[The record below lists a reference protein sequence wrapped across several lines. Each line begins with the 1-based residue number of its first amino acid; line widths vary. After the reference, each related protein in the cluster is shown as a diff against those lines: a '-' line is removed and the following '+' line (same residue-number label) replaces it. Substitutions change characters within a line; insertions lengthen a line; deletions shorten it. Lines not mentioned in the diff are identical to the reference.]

1 MESLCQLPAAPN
13 TLALSRGLANG
24 RRNLALQARMN
35 NGSAGFSHGKK
46 TVSIQSRSK
55 RCAGIALKATQS
67 PQVELTKEAQLPT
80 LPAKVEEKNER
91 WETLVK
97 EIKEIFRSM
106 NDGET
111 NASAYDTAWVARI
124 PSTEEPSRPHFPQ
137 TVDWILKNQLEDGS
151 WGEPTYYLVFDR
163 LICTLSCVLALKTW
177 NVAEDQIEKG
187 LDYLRNHV
195 DEIETASESL
205 ITSGFEVAFP
215 SMLNEAKTL
224 GIDLPYD
231 RPSIQKIVQFR
242 EKKMSRIPVQV
253 MHSVHTTLLY
263 TLEALQEVVQWD
275 KILKLQSADGSFL
288 SSASSTAAVYM
299 KTGDKKCLEF
309 LQSVLDRFG
318 DNLPC
323 QYPIDLFERIWAVDT
338 IARLGIDHLFKK
350 EIIETLDYV
359 YKYDQYAGK
368 QGVSWGRDNT
378 VPDVDDTCMAL
389 RLMRLYGYPVSS
401 DLIEFF
407 RDDDGNFICFPGQT
421 HRGVSDMYNLYR
433 FSQVA
438 FPGEKILKEAESFV
452 ETYLKD
458 CVKNN
463 NVDDKW
469 SCKKALGKEVAR
481 GLEYPWRRSFPRLD
495 AREYLE
501 HYGDSD
507 VWLAKTIYLIYNV
520 TNPKYLQL
528 AKLEFNRLQA
538 IYKKE
543 TDSIADWWNSYG
555 LEAASLSPE
564 QLHFAIASTLSEPE
578 FATSRIAYTKFNSI
592 ENVLV
597 DLFYKHESTED
608 LKLLCQAVEEWNP
621 SLALSLPAQLKT
633 TLNVLYETL
642 NELAGEASKVQGK
655 DVFPYFHEL
664 RKKQMEVYMKLRETK
679 LGGQSVEHS
688 LKEYIDLGKSEL
700 GVAVRLLPSVFLMGE
715 RLKDLDLLCLNEKS
729 RLQDQL
735 SEFLRLYID
744 VQMHNNS
751 LVPDGNNAVAL
762 SMKESNC
769 TAEEAL
775 GHVEAKMDAAF
786 DELVHESL
794 KPSLVPRSCRRL
806 MFEHARITQFF
817 LHDDFTS
824 PAHKQKIAEAMQRF
838 YTPVPI
844 GSA

>member
-1 MESLCQLPAAPN
+1 MEGLCQLPSASRSLISSRRSSAAVRISN
-13 TLALSRGLANG
+13 GGASFGQGSQTLA
-24 RRNLALQARMN
+24 
-35 NGSAGFSHGKK
+35 
-46 TVSIQSRSK
+46 IQSQSK
-55 RCAGIALKATQS
+55 RRARNISLRATQS
-67 PQVELTKEAQLPT
+67 PQIELLKKGSDR
-80 LPAKVEEKNER
+80 LPAIPAEKDEAKNER

-97 EIKEIFRSM
+97 EIKQIFRLM
-106 NDGET
+106 DDGET

-124 PSTEEPSRPHFPQ
+124 PSTEDSSKPHFPQ
-137 TVDWILKNQLEDGS
+137 TIDWILKNQLEDGS

-163 LICTLSCVLALKTW
+163 LVCTLACVLALKTW
-177 NVAEDQIEKG
+177 NIAEDQIEKG
-187 LDYLRNHV
+187 LNYLKNHV

-205 ITSGFEVAFP
+205 ITSGFEIAFP
-215 SMLNEAKTL
+215 SMLNEAKNM

-231 RPSIQKIVQFR
+231 RPSIQKIIKFR
-242 EKKMSRIPVQV
+242 EKKMSRIPVKV

-275 KILKLQSADGSFL
+275 EILKLQSADGSFL

-299 KTGDKKCLEF
+299 NTGDKKCLEF
-309 LQSVLDRFG
+309 LQSVLNRFG

-323 QYPIDLFERIWAVDT
+323 QYPIDLFERIWAIDT

-350 EIIETLDYV
+350 EIIDTLDYV
-359 YKYDQYAGK
+359 YKYSGK

-401 DLIEFF
+401 DMIEFF

-421 HRGVSDMYNLYR
+421 HRGVSDMFNLYR

-438 FPGEKILKEAESFV
+438 FPGEKVLKEANAFV
-452 ETYLKD
+452 ESYLKD

-463 NVDDKW
+463 KVDDKW

-495 AREYLE
+495 AREYLD
-501 HYGDSD
+501 HYGDND

-520 TNPKYLQL
+520 TNPKYLEL

-538 IYKKE
+538 IYEKE
-543 TDSIADWWNSYG
+543 IGSVVEWWNSCG
-555 LEAASLSPE
+555 LEATSLSPE
-564 QLHFAIASTLSEPE
+564 QLHFAIASTLPEPE
-578 FATSRIAYTKFNSI
+578 FARSRIAYTKSNSI

-608 LKLLCQAVEEWNP
+608 LKNLCRAVEEWNP
-621 SLALSLPAQLKT
+621 SLALSLPSQLKT
-633 TLNVLYETL
+633 TFNVLYETL

-664 RKKQMEVYMKLRETK
+664 RKKQMEMYMKLRESK
-679 LGGQSVEHS
+679 LGGQSGEYS
-688 LKEYIDLGKSEL
+688 LKDYIEHGKTEL

-715 RLKDLDLLCLNEKS
+715 RLRDLDLLCLNEKS
-729 RLQDQL
+729 RIQEKL
-735 SEFLRLYID
+735 SVFLRLYVD
-744 VQMHNNS
+744 LQMHKNS
-751 LVPDGNNAVAL
+751 LAQGGMNAVAV
-762 SMKESNC
+762 SMEEGKRRE
-769 TAEEAL
+769 EEAL
-775 GHVEAKMDAAF
+775 GDVEAQMEEAF

-824 PAHKQKIAEAMQRF
+824 PAHRRKIADAIERF
-838 YTPVPI
+838 RTPVPI
-844 GSA
+844 DRTE